1 MRFVSWNIN
10 GIKSSYKKGLID
22 FMLEE
27 DADVYCFQE
36 TKSHLEDV
44 PKDLKNVR
52 NYHDYWANAHKKGYS
67 GVVCYS
73 KQKPISTK
81 IG

>member
-10 GIKSSYKKGLID
+10 GIKASYKKGLID

-36 TKSHLEDV
+36 IKSHPEDL
-44 PKDLKNVR
+44 PEDLKNVS
-52 NYHDYWANAHKKGYS
+52 NYHDYWANAQKKG
-67 GVVCYS
+67 
-73 KQKPISTK
+73 
-81 IG
+81 